1 MRARVRPQGTRR
13 RCSSSRLRWSHGSM
27 VVPAP
32 RFHHTTTS
40 SMALWW
46 NEGGLG
52 GLHLCPSRMPPLSR
66 CAPVPTPVG
75 TDHAFPRARQVS
87 APSPSTPGPCL
98 PWINI
103 MYVNVVINYR
113 NHLRGLSSNQTFT
126 QRGVGKLGGVSAD
139 PPGLTSRPTVSL
151 DVISLVAS
159 CCGYDR
165 NYIEP
170 RAAQEL
176 AVYVATQR
184 GRAQRVQ
191 HRHPPCAQPVAPMRE
206 RHCRCP
212 GLPPRRGTDQIP
224 YCQQGYP
231 VTAQGRRNNLSSSHS
246 L

>member
-98 PWINI
+98 TWINI

-126 QRGVGKLGGVSAD
+126 QRGVGKL
-139 PPGLTSRPTVSL
+139 TFHRITWWSRQGKPETL
-151 DVISLVAS
+151 
-159 CCGYDR
+159 
-165 NYIEP
+165 
-170 RAAQEL
+170 EL
-176 AVYVATQR
+176 
-184 GRAQRVQ
+184 GES
-191 HRHPPCAQPVAPMRE
+191 P
-206 RHCRCP
+206 
-212 GLPPRRGTDQIP
+212 
-224 YCQQGYP
+224 
-231 VTAQGRRNNLSSSHS
+231 
-246 L
+246 